1 MNITVNPI
9 TRDVEIV
16 TDMQLLS
23 DIVDLTNT
31 VNQMKEPAKK
41 ERDRLA
47 SLVKEL
53 DSKTLVLTLKGL
65 PSSPWNAIV
74 IEHTDIREGRAVKDP
89 QGIVADA
96 LPRMMSKAAYKGGE
110 PVSLDAG
117 DIESLVGSLTDTQVA
132 ELIQTIQTLNTP
144 IDALPKEVRDLIG

>member
-23 DIVDLTNT
+23 DIIDLTNT
-31 VNQMKEPAKK
+31 INQTEEPAKK

-47 SLVKEL
+47 GMVKKL
-53 DSKTLVLTLKGL
+53 DSKTLVLTLKGM
-65 PSSPWNAIV
+65 PSSPWNAII
-74 IEHTDIREGRAVKDP
+74 IEHTDVREGRAVKDL

-110 PVSLDAG
+110 PVTLDEG
-117 DIESLVGSLTDTQVA
+117 EIESLVGSLTDTQVA

>member
-9 TRDVEIV
+9 TKDVEIV

-23 DIVDLTNT
+23 DIIDLTNT
-31 VNQMKEPAKK
+31 INQTEEPAKK
-41 ERDRLA
+41 EKDRLA
-47 SLVKEL
+47 GMVKEL
-53 DSKTLVLTLKGL
+53 DSKTLVLTLKSL
-65 PSSPWNAIV
+65 PSSPWNAII
-74 IEHTDIREGRAVKDP
+74 IEHTDVREGRAVKDL

-117 DIESLVGSLTDTQVA
+117 EIESLVGSLTDTQVA

>member
-31 VNQMKEPAKK
+31 INRAKEPSK
-41 ERDRLA
+41 EDRERLA
-47 SLVKEL
+47 GMVEEL

-74 IEHTDIREGRAVKDP
+74 IEHTDIREGRAVKDL

-96 LPRMMSKAAYKGGE
+96 LPRMLSKAAYKDGE
-110 PVSLDAG
+110 SVSLDGG
-117 DIESLVGSLTDTQVA
+117 DIENLVGSLTDTQVA

>member
-74 IEHTDIREGRAVKDP
+74 IEHTDVREGRAVKDL
-89 QGIVADA
+89 QGIVAAA
-96 LPRMMSKAAYKGGE
+96 LPRMLSKAAYKGGK
-110 PVSLDAG
+110 PVSLDG
-117 DIESLVGSLTDTQVA
+117 EEIENLVGSLTDTQVA

>member
-31 VNQMKEPAKK
+31 INHMKEPAKK
-41 ERDRLA
+41 EKDRLA
-47 SLVKEL
+47 GMVKEL

-74 IEHTDIREGRAVKDP
+74 IEHTDVREGRAVKDL

-96 LPRMMSKAAYKGGE
+96 LPRMLSKAACKGGE
-110 PVSLDAG
+110 PVSLDGG
-117 DIESLVGSLTDTQVA
+117 DIETLVGSLTDTQVA